1 MMEEFLK
8 FMASPAGI
16 AIFTIVA
23 LAIIIFFLAV
33 NYRFFAKAF
42 LDFLFGLIFF
52 VIISPATAVC
62 AVIVKKHAKKVCEK
76 HWIVGKGGKPVCVRV
91 FSDFSRGD
99 KKSYISGSALK
110 YFPLLLSVIS
120 GKMSLVGP
128 SPISLRDGALI
139 DDEYEARFDVR
150 PGIFSSAALAFARR
164 PEYEEMFAA
173 DCDYAKKRS
182 LLSDVRA
189 FFTSM
194 LRAMR
199 GEKGEFLCVG
209 GEGYA
214 EELLARGEITAEQIE
229 EAQKLADGEV
239 EELKRAKSRV
249 G

>member
-1 MMEEFLK
+1 
-8 FMASPAGI
+8 
-16 AIFTIVA
+16 
-23 LAIIIFFLAV
+23 
-33 NYRFFAKAF
+33 
-42 LDFLFGLIFF
+42 
-52 VIISPATAVC
+52 
-62 AVIVKKHAKKVCEK
+62 
-76 HWIVGKGGKPVCVRV
+76 
-91 FSDFSRGD
+91 
-99 KKSYISGSALK
+99 
-110 YFPLLLSVIS
+110 
-120 GKMSLVGP
+120 
-128 SPISLRDGALI
+128 
-139 DDEYEARFDVR
+139 
-150 PGIFSSAALAFARR
+150 
-164 PEYEEMFAA
+164 MFAA

-214 EELLARGEITAEQIE
+214 EELLARGVITAEQLE